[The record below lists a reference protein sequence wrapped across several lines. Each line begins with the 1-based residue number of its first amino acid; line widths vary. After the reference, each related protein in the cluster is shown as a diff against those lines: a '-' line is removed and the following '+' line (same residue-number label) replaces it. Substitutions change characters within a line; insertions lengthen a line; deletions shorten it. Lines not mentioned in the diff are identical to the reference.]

1 MVNRC
6 VLGLSSEL
14 CSAETGL
21 PLSPALRP
29 APAGGA
35 APSRANG
42 VPAGRRRDPA
52 VSPATDACHANR
64 AGLSHSALPPL
75 SFFATSRCSLYKV
88 MSKCLEQTREELHE
102 VEGRLRRA
110 PITNHSGAVARFQ
123 SYRRKMESREFDL
136 PKAVRKLKHSRM
148 ETEGDYPPARGR
160 STPFETRPRAAR
172 PRLLAPGLL
181 PSHPFSYHRPRAAFC
196 LDMLKRVD
204 AAEPSSEPSSPGLHS
219 SDEEDDDEK
228 TKRER
233 AERRRIDARDERRRR
248 HPYPI
253 QGGGPKTFQAGS
265 NYVHL
270 GPGTYSGRGVDELG
284 GIEAD
289 DSVTLPFR
297 NQEPRCIDIRY

>member
-1 MVNRC
+1 M
-6 VLGLSSEL
+6 
-14 CSAETGL
+14 
-21 PLSPALRP
+21 
-29 APAGGA
+29 
-35 APSRANG
+35 
-42 VPAGRRRDPA
+42 
-52 VSPATDACHANR
+52 SPATDACHANR

-88 MSKCLEQTREELHE
+88 MSKCLEQSREELHE

-148 ETEGDYPPARGR
+148 ETEGDYPPAR
-160 STPFETRPRAAR
+160 
-172 PRLLAPGLL
+172 
-181 PSHPFSYHRPRAAFC
+181 AFC
-196 LDMLKRVD
+196 LEMLKRVD

-297 NQEPRCIDIRY
+297 NQEPRCIDIRYVRDGGAPHDCHATIPRPMADERRPTAHNPRYTT